1 GKNIF
6 INRAA
11 MFVDLGGIIIED
23 NVLIGPRVNLLS
35 VNHPELP
42 MKRRGVL
49 LAPITIKKFAWLG
62 AGVTVLPGITIGE
75 NAIVAANATV
85 TKDVPANAIVAGT
98 PAKIIRWIQE
108 DKEEI

>member
-1 GKNIF
+1 
-6 INRAA
+6 

-49 LAPITIKKFAWLG
+49 LAQ
-62 AGVTVLPGITIGE
+62 LPL
-75 NAIVAANATV
+75 
-85 TKDVPANAIVAGT
+85 
-98 PAKIIRWIQE
+98 KICVVRRGCHCFTRYYDW
-108 DKEEI
+108 